1 MSINCVFWHIL
12 RYSSKIWPGPYVF
25 LCFIFMHMPL
35 GLIVENYKKIQKLLD
50 VEKKHKMTFSLVF
63 LLKIV
68 KLHFCDYLRN
78 KARSPTLNFAFCN
91 LHE

>member
-1 MSINCVFWHIL
+1 MFSMFYFHAYAIRINCGKL
-12 RYSSKIWPGPYVF
+12 QKNSKTFRCG
-25 LCFIFMHMPL
+25 
-35 GLIVENYKKIQKLLD
+35 
-50 VEKKHKMTFSLVF
+50 KKHKMTFSLVF

-78 KARSPTLNFAFCN
+78 KAHSPTLNFAFCN